1 MAYENRY
8 SHGGDAY
15 TKEHFDQY
23 DSTISNGESRIPICF
38 CVDTSPSMNLV
49 INDPSE
55 TEIVRGTGRPSDGY
69 GNVYNVKPKYD
80 WVKLVTRLDELQKV
94 FCNMLTKMKSNDIIA
109 GAAQICIVT
118 FDLFA
123 DCFMEY
129 TDIKRVAT
137 NKPNDIRLGR
147 DGTNAARGLNMALER
162 LERQQD
168 MNRRAGND
176 SYRPVMVFMSDG
188 LPTDGVE
195 ADQMRDKIRKLS
207 EAGDINVIPIGIG
220 KGIDER
226 WLKGLSKDGKV
237 YHMTTDREFEEVF
250 DLITQ
255 RIWTTTMVIPGDE
268 ENNMATQSKGDV
280 ANSLYG
286 VNNADYIDEFLNA
299 AWPAGSIGDRRK
311 K

>member
-1 MAYENRY
+1 MAYDTKSSY
-8 SHGGDAY
+8 GADAY

-23 DSTISNGESRIPICF
+23 DSTISSGETRIPICF

-69 GNVYNVKPKYD
+69 GNVYNVNPKYD
-80 WVKLVTRLDELQKV
+80 WVVLVTRLQELQKV
-94 FCNMLTKMKSNDIIA
+94 FCTMLTKMKGNDIIA

-118 FDLFA
+118 FDQFA
-123 DCFMEY
+123 DCCMEY
-129 TDIKRVAT
+129 TDSNRVPIS
-137 NKPNDIRLGR
+137 KPNDIRLGR
-147 DGTNAARGLNMALER
+147 EGTNAARGLNMALER
-162 LERQQD
+162 LERQQK
-168 MNRRAGND
+168 MNRNAGND
-176 SYRPVMVFMSDG
+176 TYRPVLVFMSDG

-195 ADQMRDKIRKLS
+195 ADRMRDKIRRLS
-207 EAGDINVIPIGIG
+207 EDGEINVVPIGIG

-226 WLKGLSKDGKV
+226 WLKGLSKVGKV
-237 YHMTTDREFEEVF
+237 YHMATDHEFEEVF

-268 ENNMATQSKGDV
+268 ENNMASQAKDDI

-286 VNNADYIDEFLNA
+286 VDNTAFINDFLDA
-299 AWPAGSIGDRRK
+299 AWPYEVIGERRK